1 MNLWRSSVVAFA
13 YSYQQNAR
21 PYLDLL
27 CTTELYIQPKPG
39 QVWLDLGCGSG
50 RLIRSIWEKSR
61 GQVASITGIDI
72 STSALRVAQRMCSKL
87 IPKDESN
94 KIRFVQA
101 DLSYG
106 LKGVFQPHSFHGVTA
121 GLSISYADHWDY
133 SREEWSDISYIGLLR
148 DIYLLLREDGELIF
162 STNVPNPDFFLIAK
176 RSWREIFLTWKL
188 PLGIAVS
195 LIMLLQARWLKASAN
210 VGRFHYLRS
219 EQIVRILREI
229 GFKDI
234 RYKLTYEGQAWV
246 FAATK

>member
-148 DIYLLLREDGELIF
+148 DIYHKCSESRFFFDRQEILEG
-162 STNVPNPDFFLIAK
+162 DFFDLEIA
-176 RSWREIFLTWKL
+176 SWNCSELDNVITGALAKGFRQCWK
-188 PLGIAVS
+188 VS
-195 LIMLLQARWLKASAN
+195 LFAVRANRAHIARDWIQGHS
-210 VGRFHYLRS
+210 
-219 EQIVRILREI
+219 I
-229 GFKDI
+229 
-234 RYKLTYEGQAWV
+234 
-246 FAATK
+246 